1 MLYLNLI
8 LIGIS
13 IGGVYA
19 LLGLGLV
26 LIYRSSGVLNFAQ
39 TSMAMISTYVFWE
52 VSRRAPFLTVWG
64 ALAAAVLFGAALG
77 AGLYRTIF
85 ARLRNSPPLAR
96 LIASVGVAFILPA
109 VARVIWSGQSERGV
123 RLPAPFGTKVLRLG
137 FAAIQSEQL
146 ALAVVSVVVG
156 VGLHQWMRRSVA
168 GMALR
173 AVAQNRQAA
182 QMLGVPEARISAI
195 AWGIGGG
202 LAALAGAL
210 YLPLQYLDPN
220 QMATMLPAAFAAAL
234 LGGLVN
240 IPMAVAG
247 GLALGAME
255 SVFRG
260 MHGVFPRLAPTIA
273 ALGIVAFLLARIDR
287 FFVSP
292 AELKA
297 IEGEGAGR

>member
-1 MLYLNLI
+1 MLYINLVI
-8 LIGIS
+8 IGVS
-13 IGGVYA
+13 VGGVYA

-39 TSMAMISTYVFWE
+39 TSMAMFSTYVFWE

-64 ALAAAVLFGAALG
+64 AVIVAVAFGAALG
-77 AGLYRTIF
+77 AALYRGIF
-85 ARLRNSPPLAR
+85 QRLRNAPPVTR

-109 VARVIWSGQSERGV
+109 LARVLWSGQSDTGI
-123 RLPAPFGTKVLRLG
+123 RLPAPFGTHVLKFGL
-137 FAAIQSEQL
+137 AAIQAEQL
-146 ALAVVSVVVG
+146 GLVVVA
-156 VGLHQWMRRSVA
+156 VAVAIGLHRWMRHSTM

-173 AVAQNRQAA
+173 AVSQNRQAA
-182 QMLGVPEARISAI
+182 QMLGVPEARVSMT
-195 AWGIGGG
+195 AWAIGGA
-202 LAALAGAL
+202 LAALAGVL

-220 QMATMLPAAFAAAL
+220 QMATMLPVAFAAAL

-240 IPMAVAG
+240 LPMSLAG
-247 GLALGAME
+247 GLALGALE

-260 MHGVFPRLAPTIA
+260 MHGIYPRLAPTIA

-287 FFVSP
+287 FFVSA

-297 IEGEGAGR
+297 IEGDGSGR